1 MKKFSSLVDLR
12 NSPFNSNS
20 NIQRKTIN
28 AIEEARVLLDS
39 GNATNPDAAYRLID
53 ESGGV
58 IAGYL
63 DRQASGMASISHHL
77 LRRLTMM
84 NFLFLF
90 LGPLPSSFP
99 HDLVPPIYSTKTR

>member
-1 MKKFSSLVDLR
+1 MKNFRLVGLR
-12 NSPFNSNS
+12 NSPSDSNS
-20 NIQRKTIN
+20 NIQRKTIT
-28 AIEEARVLLDS
+28 AIEEARGVLES

-63 DRQASGMASISHHL
+63 DRQASSTVLISHHF

-84 NFLFLF
+84 DFFLSLS
-90 LGPLPSSFP
+90 LCPL
-99 HDLVPPIYSTKTR
+99 V